1 MDRHYSL
8 EAELG
13 KRITSKVLFNLRTI
27 PLGNPIA
34 LYRNR
39 RGFLWGRRERRC
51 KSSPRGK
58 IAAYLALKDKPD
70 ICVRGGNGPNAGH
83 TVFHDGKEYHLR
95 LIPSGFVNHSTRL
108 MIGPGVPVE
117 TAILLNEIK
126 ETDSESRINVDYQC
140 AMLEE
145 RHKTQECE
153 SDHLSNKIGST
164 KSGVGACNAE
174 RALRMVKLAR
184 QETSLRPYVA
194 DTVGEIHKAMS
205 NGRNVMVEGT
215 QGTFLSLYHGTY
227 PYVTSKDVTASQSC
241 ADVGIGPTDVDD
253 VMIIFKAYVTRVGE
267 GPLEGQLDREE
278 VLRRGWMEH
287 GTVTGR
293 ERRAAPFDFK
303 LAKRAVQ
310 LNGATQ
316 IALTKLDVLYPSVK
330 GVRDYSDLP
339 KEARE
344 FVLAIERETK
354 VPVTLIGTG
363 PDEKD
368 IIDKRPTRNAPR
380 LKAALVPQRNSR
392 RTATRASVSR

>member
-1 MDRHYSL
+1 
-8 EAELG
+8 
-13 KRITSKVLFNLRTI
+13 
-27 PLGNPIA
+27 
-34 LYRNR
+34 
-39 RGFLWGRRERRC
+39 
-51 KSSPRGK
+51 
-58 IAAYLALKDKPD
+58 
-70 ICVRGGNGPNAGH
+70 
-83 TVFHDGKEYHLR
+83 
-95 LIPSGFVNHSTRL
+95 
-108 MIGPGVPVE
+108 MIGAGVPVE

-126 ETDSESRINVDYQC
+126 ETDSENRISVDYQC

-153 SDHLSNKIGST
+153 SEHLSNKIGST

-184 QETSLRPYVA
+184 QETSLRPYVT
-194 DTVGEIHKAMS
+194 DTVAEIHQALS

-227 PYVTSKDVTASQSC
+227 PYVTSKDVTASQAC

-253 VMIIFKAYVTRVGE
+253 VIIIFKAYVTRVGE

-316 IALTKLDVLYPSVK
+316 IALTKLDVLYPKAK
-330 GVRDYSDLP
+330 GIRDYVNMP
-339 KEARE
+339 KEARD
-344 FVLAIERETK
+344 FAVSIERETN

-368 IIDKRPTRNAPR
+368 IIDKRPARNSPR
-380 LKAALVPQRNSR
+380 VNEALVSR
-392 RTATRASVSR
+392 RRR

>member
-1 MDRHYSL
+1 
-8 EAELG
+8 
-13 KRITSKVLFNLRTI
+13 
-27 PLGNPIA
+27 
-34 LYRNR
+34 
-39 RGFLWGRRERRC
+39 
-51 KSSPRGK
+51 
-58 IAAYLALKDKPD
+58 
-70 ICVRGGNGPNAGH
+70 
-83 TVFHDGKEYHLR
+83 
-95 LIPSGFVNHSTRL
+95 
-108 MIGPGVPVE
+108 MIGPGVPIE
-117 TAILLNEIK
+117 SAILLNEIR
-126 ETDSESRINVDYQC
+126 ETDSENRTSIDYQC

-153 SDHLSNKIGST
+153 SEHLSNKIGST

-174 RALRMVKLAR
+174 RALRLVKLAR
-184 QETSLRPYVA
+184 QETSLRPYVT
-194 DTVGEIHKAMS
+194 DTVSVIHQALS
-205 NGRNVMVEGT
+205 SGRNVMVEGT

-227 PYVTSKDVTASQSC
+227 PYVTSKDVTASQAC

-253 VMIIFKAYVTRVGE
+253 VIIIFKAYVTRVGE

-316 IALTKLDVLYPSVK
+316 IALTKLDVLYPKAK
-330 GVRDYSDLP
+330 GARDYASLP

-344 FVLAIERETK
+344 FTSMIEGGTG
-354 VPVTLIGTG
+354 VPITLIGTG

-368 IIDKRPTRNAPR
+368 IIDKRPVVNAPR
-380 LKAALVPQRNSR
+380 IKAAMSSQRR
-392 RTATRASVSR
+392 

>member
-1 MDRHYSL
+1 M
-8 EAELG
+8 
-13 KRITSKVLFNLRTI
+13 
-27 PLGNPIA
+27 
-34 LYRNR
+34 
-39 RGFLWGRRERRC
+39 
-51 KSSPRGK
+51 
-58 IAAYLALKDKPD
+58 AAYLALKDKPD

-95 LIPSGFVNHSTRL
+95 LIPSGFVSRSTRL

-126 ETDSESRINVDYQC
+126 ETDSENRISVDYQC

-153 SDHLSNKIGST
+153 SEHLSNKIGST

-184 QETSLRPYVA
+184 QETSLRPYVT
-194 DTVGEIHKAMS
+194 DTVAEIHQALS

-227 PYVTSKDVTASQSC
+227 PYVTSKDVTASQAC
-241 ADVGIGPTDVDD
+241 ADVGIGPTYVDD
-253 VMIIFKAYVTRVGE
+253 VIIIFKAYVTRVGE

-316 IALTKLDVLYPSVK
+316 IALTKLDVLYPKAK
-330 GVRDYSDLP
+330 GIRDYVNLP
-339 KEARE
+339 KEARDFASE
-344 FVLAIERETK
+344 IERETN

-363 PDEKD
+363 PDERD
-368 IIDKRPTRNAPR
+368 IIDKRPARNSPR
-380 LKAALVPQRNSR
+380 LKAAIVSQRR
-392 RTATRASVSR
+392 

>member
-1 MDRHYSL
+1 L
-8 EAELG
+8 
-13 KRITSKVLFNLRTI
+13 
-27 PLGNPIA
+27 
-34 LYRNR
+34 
-39 RGFLWGRRERRC
+39 
-51 KSSPRGK
+51 SPRGK

-83 TVFHDGKEYHLR
+83 TVFHDGREYHLR
-95 LIPSGFVNHSTRL
+95 LIPSGFVNRSTRL

-117 TAILLNEIK
+117 TAILLGEIK
-126 ETDSESRINVDYQC
+126 ETDSENRISVDYQC
-140 AMLEE
+140 AILEE

-184 QETSLRPYVA
+184 QETSLRPYVG
-194 DTVGEIHKAMS
+194 DTVAEIHKALS
-205 NGRNVMVEGT
+205 SDRNVMVEGT

-227 PYVTSKDVTASQSC
+227 PYVTSKDVTASQAC
-241 ADVGIGPTDVDD
+241 ADVGIGPTDVDH
-253 VMIIFKAYVTRVGE
+253 VVIIFKAYVTRVGE

-316 IALTKLDVLYPSVK
+316 IALTKLDVLYPKAK
-330 GVRDYSDLP
+330 GVRDYLNLP
-339 KEARE
+339 KEARD
-344 FVLAIERETK
+344 FAAAIERETN

-368 IIDKRPTRNAPR
+368 IIDKRPARHASR
-380 LKAALVPQRNSR
+380 LRPTLVSQGR
-392 RTATRASVSR
+392 